1 MIMAKIMAVDDQE
14 DIVELIRRI
23 VEKDGYEF
31 VGCFSG
37 EECLEKYDNE
47 KPDLILLDIMM
58 PGVDGWQVYERIKET
73 NEKQKIV
80 FLSALG
86 IGPQTSVKMYKKGIK
101 EYISKPFE
109 PNELLRK
116 VKKILK
122 EKK

>member
-1 MIMAKIMAVDDQE
+1 MAKIMAVDDQE
-14 DIVELIRRI
+14 DIVELIRRV
-23 VEKDGYEF
+23 VEKDGHEF

-58 PGVDGWQVYERIKET
+58 PGIDGWQVYEQIKKT

-116 VKKILK
+116 VKRILK
-122 EKK
+122 EGK